1 MMLKKTILKYYQ
13 QTLVEFSG
21 RRRVLS
27 ALKQNLDYQAPH
39 IVVIGKSADAMLTG
53 ALDILVPVFKSALI
67 ITKVNQFNPIIK
79 NNSKITLLIAAHPT
93 PDQSSLNAGVAL
105 ITYLQNLSL
114 NEKVLFLISG
124 GTSSLVEVLIA
135 GQTLDLLQQQTNKML
150 ADGSDI
156 FKINQYRKQVSK
168 IKGGGLWHYL
178 ENRPVACLLISDVEN
193 NNPQTIGSGLL
204 FDNQQSYLKR
214 INFLWKII
222 ATNSLFLEK
231 MALKAE
237 KAGFKVQISAVFLN
251 MQTASASEI
260 CLNTL
265 RKYPNKL
272 HFWGAE
278 ITVVLPKNQGKG
290 GRNQHLA
297 LTMALNIKADEDIFL
312 WVIATDGEDG
322 LTQKA
327 GAFIDSN
334 LINNENRPSALL
346 ALEKADSY
354 TFLKQHQAL
363 ITTPNTGTNIMD
375 VVMGIKIPNPI

>member
-1 MMLKKTILKYYQ
+1 MIKNIILECYQ
-13 QTLVEFSG
+13 QTLIDFSG
-21 RRRVLS
+21 QKRVLS
-27 ALKQNLDYQAPH
+27 ALKQNSDYQAPH
-39 IVVIGKSADAMLTG
+39 IVVIGKSADSMLTG
-53 ALDILVPVFKSALI
+53 ALDILAPVFKSALI

-79 NNSKITLLIAAHPT
+79 SNPKITLLMAAHPT
-93 PDQSSLNAGVAL
+93 PDQSSLNAGIAL
-105 ITYLQNLSL
+105 IKYLQNLPL

-135 GQTLDLLQQQTNKML
+135 GQTLDLLQQQTNEML

-178 ENRPVACLLISDVEN
+178 ANRPVACLLISDVED

-204 FDNQQSYLKR
+204 FDNSQSYLKR

-237 KAGFKVQISAVFLN
+237 KAGFKVQISADFLN
-251 MQTASASEI
+251 METASASEI

-272 HFWGAE
+272 YFWGAE
-278 ITVVLPKNQGKG
+278 TTVVLPKNQGKG

-297 LTMALNIKADEDIFL
+297 LMMALNIKADEDIFL
-312 WVIATDGEDG
+312 WMIATDGEDG
-322 LTQKA
+322 LTQNA

-334 LINNENRPSALL
+334 LINNDNRTSALL
-346 ALEKADSY
+346 ALERADSY
-354 TFLKQHQAL
+354 TFLKKHQAL
-363 ITTPNTGTNIMD
+363 IITPNTGTNIMD